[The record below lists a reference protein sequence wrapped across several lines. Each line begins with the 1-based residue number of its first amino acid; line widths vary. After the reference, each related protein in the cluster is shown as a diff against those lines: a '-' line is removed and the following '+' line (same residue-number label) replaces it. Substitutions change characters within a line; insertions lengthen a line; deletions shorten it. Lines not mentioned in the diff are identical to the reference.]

1 MLQQFALWILRAA
14 PFPSTNTFVKPSNFS
29 SRSRSVAKLRSVNFR
44 NRKNSRGTKLL
55 STSSDIQNLNNKI
68 SPSDTL
74 NNISQKK
81 SNIVDKMKG
90 RRVGSSNESLVECAA
105 RLRSGDLVAFPTET
119 VYVGLV
125 YTIL

>member
-1 MLQQFALWILRAA
+1 M
-14 PFPSTNTFVKPSNFS
+14 
-29 SRSRSVAKLRSVNFR
+29 
-44 NRKNSRGTKLL
+44 L